1 MYTPIVIAFLKT
13 AELAILREY
22 RSSTLNF
29 DVLFGGLHLFYCTE
43 GGPDDDEEEES
54 DS

>member
-1 MYTPIVIAFLKT
+1 MYAYCFSIFNKL
-13 AELAILREY
+13 LSLRY
-22 RSSTLNF
+22 LGNIGVPLSIFTFSL
-29 DVLFGGLHLFYCTE
+29 GAYISCTE